1 MRRKRREVQ
10 ELRHLQVQESKII
23 FSSEAEP
30 VNKCSICSKG
40 DHILINPCECPTKYH
55 ERCLLLYI
63 KGVIKRGLRVQ
74 EEMDLSRIRCR
85 QCECQFH
92 LVVTFRSEYSCQVL
106 LRRMERNCCNKHL
119 TAIAVLVI
127 VIIVTVV
134 ILINQS
140 DSSSNQKL
148 IYALI
153 ALLVIEGLA
162 LLLVLSHFIQTY
174 LQSKQIVLERV
185 LEMIELR
192 SMASSSSDENKV
204 SDDCEVVVR

>member
-92 LVVTFRSEYSCQVL
+92 LVV